1 MLPPS
6 GAERLRKMILP
17 HMPRGRAPL
26 GSGLGAKPPYSGV
39 TIAILGDYRVIQ
51 DRRRSL
57 CIVLVGTYCIYG
69 SMLMLYVEY
78 AGAIRAIHA
87 VLTMATCTCTY

>member
-6 GAERLRKMILP
+6 GAKRLRKMILP
-17 HMPRGRAPL
+17 DMPGGRAPP

-51 DRRRSL
+51 D
-57 CIVLVGTYCIYG
+57 
-69 SMLMLYVEY
+69 LYVF
-78 AGAIRAIHA
+78 
-87 VLTMATCTCTY
+87 